1 MCNVIIIYFFITG
14 ILEDDALRRRYF
26 NDHDYYTRTLFF
38 QRNVQSIVEMFM
50 MLLVQQVERLL
61 CNGRIGINDAGMEFG
76 FWMMCH
82 LRR

>member
-1 MCNVIIIYFFITG
+1 MQCNNIYFLLRAFWRMT
-14 ILEDDALRRRYF
+14 LRRRYY
-26 NDHDYYTRTLFF
+26 NDDDYYTRTLFF